1 MDPSEFFVRVER
13 EEQQRDEVVSRDVV
27 GRSGA
32 DVGGTDEAG
41 VGGGDV
47 GPIGEAGIDAGVG
60 EGPLHQDS
68 VDFVILSQLL
78 IRHLD
83 KILVRS
89 LKYIGLC

>member
-1 MDPSEFFVRVER
+1 MDPAELFSGVDR
-13 EEQQRDEVVSRDVV
+13 EEQQRDEVVSRDVG

-32 DVGGTDEAG
+32 DVDATDEAG

-47 GPIGEAGIDAGVG
+47 GPVGEAGIDAVVG
-60 EGPLHQDS
+60 EDPLHQDP
-68 VDFVILSQLL
+68 VDFVVLSQLL

-89 LKYIGLC
+89 L

>member
-1 MDPSEFFVRVER
+1 MDPSELFAGVER
-13 EEQQRDEVVSRDVV
+13 EEQQRDEVVSRDVE

-32 DVGGTDEAG
+32 DVGGTDEA
-41 VGGGDV
+41 

-89 LKYIGLC
+89 L